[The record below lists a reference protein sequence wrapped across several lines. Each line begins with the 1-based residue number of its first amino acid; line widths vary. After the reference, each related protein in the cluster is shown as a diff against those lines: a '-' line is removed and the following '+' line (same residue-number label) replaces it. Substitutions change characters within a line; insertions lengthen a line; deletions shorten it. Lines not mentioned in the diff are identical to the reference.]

1 MNNKVTKPIPIKSN
15 LYPKKN
21 PSGHKLDT
29 LALVYESEKKQINKR
44 MLAAKIIIE
53 GVLIALNNKLN
64 KQQRKLAIKRILQTN
79 SY

>member
-1 MNNKVTKPIPIKSN
+1 MRKM
-15 LYPKKN
+15 PKLKR
-21 PSGHKLDT
+21 PRKL
-29 LALVYESEKKQINKR
+29 KKQINKR

>member
-1 MNNKVTKPIPIKSN
+1 MRKM
-15 LYPKKN
+15 PKLKR
-21 PSGHKLDT
+21 PRKL
-29 LALVYESEKKQINKR
+29 KKQINKR

-64 KQQRKLAIKRILQTN
+64 KQQIKLAIKRILQTN

>member
-1 MNNKVTKPIPIKSN
+1 
-15 LYPKKN
+15 
-21 PSGHKLDT
+21 
-29 LALVYESEKKQINKR
+29 

-64 KQQRKLAIKRILQTN
+64 KQQIKLAIKRILQTN